1 MGKAESWRQ
10 GPDYWSV
17 LGCGHASL
25 VPEWLQGCISELESN
40 SGKLK
45 YLNVI
50 KLLDLYIL
58 ILATQTQRQENSK
71 SEANLG
77 SLARLFLKIE

>member
-1 MGKAESWRQ
+1 M
-10 GPDYWSV
+10 
-17 LGCGHASL
+17 LGCGHAYL
-25 VPEWLQGCISELESN
+25 VPERLQGCLSELESN

-50 KLLDLYIL
+50 KLLDLYMVVYIL

-77 SLARLFLKIE
+77 SLARFFLKID

>member
-25 VPEWLQGCISELESN
+25 VPERLQGCISELESN

>member
-1 MGKAESWRQ
+1 MGKAEPWRQ

-25 VPEWLQGCISELESN
+25 VPERLQGCISELESN

-50 KLLDLYIL
+50 KLLDLHIL

-77 SLARLFLKIE
+77 SLARFFLKIE